1 MSKRFNLREFQQGV
15 LDRLQAQ
22 AAGGAKRVS
31 TLGVQVG
38 DQLWLV
44 EMSDISEVLSAPPLT
59 RVPLTKPWYCGVAN
73 VRGNLYSI
81 IDLGMF
87 NGGAAIPLEGQSRVL
102 LVGQKFAFNAGLLVS
117 RVLGLRN
124 ATNWRPSEQDG
135 EICFQDD
142 EGQKW
147 HKLEMA
153 QLLNKPE
160 FLQIGA

>member
-1 MSKRFNLREFQQGV
+1 MSKRFNLREFQQSV

-22 AAGGAKRVS
+22 VAGGGNRVS

-38 DQLWLV
+38 NEFWLV
-44 EMSDISEVLSAPPLT
+44 DMSDINEVLPPPPLT
-59 RVPLTKPWYCGVAN
+59 PVPLTKPWYCGVAN

-81 IDLGMF
+81 VDFGLYT
-87 NGGAAIPLEGQSRVL
+87 GGPATTQEGQSRVL
-102 LVGQKFAFNAGLLVS
+102 LAGQKFAFNAGLLVT

-124 ATNWRPSEQDG
+124 ATDWQRSEQDG
-135 EICFQDD
+135 QVLLQDGN
-142 EGQKW
+142 GQLW

-153 QLLNKPE
+153 QLLQQSE

>member
-22 AAGGAKRVS
+22 VAGGGNRAS

-38 DQLWLV
+38 NELWLV

-81 IDLGMF
+81 VDLAVF

-102 LVGQKFAFNAGLLVS
+102 LIGQKFAFNAGLLVS

-124 ATNWRPSEQDG
+124 ATDWQSSEQDG
-135 EICFQDD
+135 EMRLQDA

>member
-1 MSKRFNLREFQQGV
+1 MSKRFNLREFQQSV

-22 AAGGAKRVS
+22 VAGGSKSIS

-38 DQLWLV
+38 GDFWLV
-44 EMSDISEVLSAPPLT
+44 DMSDINEVLPPPSLT
-59 RVPLTKPWYCGVAN
+59 AVPLTKPWYCGVAN

-81 IDLGMF
+81 VDFGVYT
-87 NGGAAIPLEGQSRVL
+87 GGAVIPREGQSRVL

-124 ATNWRPSEQDG
+124 AADWEHSEEGG
-135 EICFQDD
+135 ETHLKDSS
-142 EGQKW
+142 GQVW

-153 QLLNKPE
+153 KLLQQPE